1 MLYNKIKEV
10 FSILI
15 QRFSEIEG
23 EYFPSKRLTKVLVG
37 PKSNLKANNFVM
49 GSVKIDP
56 NGSIP
61 KHCHDNE
68 EIYIIL
74 RGNGRMVVEG
84 ESKIVEAESVVYIPP
99 NKEHYLENNTDE
111 PLEMMFVY
119 SPATIVDHWEKE
131 RRGELS

>member
-1 MLYNKIKEV
+1 
-10 FSILI
+10 
-15 QRFSEIEG
+15 
-23 EYFPSKRLTKVLVG
+23 
-37 PKSNLKANNFVM
+37 
-49 GSVKIDP
+49 
-56 NGSIP
+56 
-61 KHCHDNE
+61 
-68 EIYIIL
+68 
-74 RGNGRMVVEG
+74 MVVEG

>member
-1 MLYNKIKEV
+1 V
-10 FSILI
+10 FSILV
-15 QRFSEIEG
+15 QRFDEVEG

-74 RGNGRMVVEG
+74 RGNGRMVIEG
-84 ESKIVEAESVVYIPP
+84 ENKIVEGKSVVYIPP
-99 NKEHYLENNTDE
+99 NKEHHLENNGDG
-111 PLEMMFVY
+111 PLEMIFVY

-131 RRGELS
+131 RKGELS